1 MFAAAR
7 SGLRSAAPVARRNAS
22 TQAGANV
29 KKTLWQTWYEPAA
42 LPIFVVVGT
51 ACFGAGWYLTRLA
64 RHGDVIWDRH
74 NNPTP
79 WNNIEQGTLTKMY
92 TNQPEA
98 FDKVYKRDRL

>member
-7 SGLRSAAPVARRNAS
+7 VGLRASAPVSRRHAS
-22 TQAGANV
+22 TQAGQAV
-29 KKTLWQTWYEPAA
+29 KKTLFQTWYEPAA
-42 LPIFVVVGT
+42 LPIFAVVGA

-64 RHGDVIWDRH
+64 RGQDIIWDRR

-92 TNQPEA
+92 TNHPEK
-98 FDKVYKRDRL
+98 FDKVYSRDRL